1 MMKIS
6 LHSVRLKNF
15 RGYVDTIIT
24 FDEQMN
30 VIIGKNDVGKSTVL
44 EALEIFFNNEQVKI
58 EPGDR
63 NFRCIQD
70 EKIEI
75 SCTFILDEDAKTI
88 VDVSVPVRMDQEYL
102 LNENGEL
109 EILKVWD
116 CSKRTISAKDV
127 KTYIV
132 ANYPN
137 IFDKPL
143 ICEKINELKK
153 ILRLCVNSEAYDA
166 VGKTVASEIRK
177 VIYST
182 QISEE
187 TLFTSTMIDIA
198 QDGAKN
204 IWNSLQA
211 SLPLFFLFKSDRLN
225 SDKDAEVQ
233 SPMKTVTKTVIA
245 EMQESIA
252 SIVSTVTEQVEQIGR
267 ETIEKLADLDPDIAK
282 NLTPKVSVKPFDSV
296 FSFDLLS
303 DDGVPL
309 NKRGSGVRRLILLSY
324 FRAEAEKKIETNH
337 NNSIIYAIEE
347 PETAQHPD
355 YQRMI
360 METLQELSGDNRHQ
374 IIITSHT
381 PEIAKMVE
389 LQQLIF
395 LYKDGSGVPV
405 IETQDEIKIQSI
417 ISTLGIL
424 PYAAEQCVICVEGEN
439 DVNFLLNINKI
450 PELNRIIDLESKK
463 IRIIPLQGSNL
474 VRWVN
479 ENYFTESNIKE
490 IHFYDNDREDY
501 RNIVREIKVAND
513 KRRYAFLTNRRE
525 MENYIPPC
533 IIESEFQIDLREYY
547 NTWEY
552 EDIPR
557 ILVSKIFLNIKSE
570 KDREKAI
577 KGKLNGSIS
586 KQITV
591 KDLKE
596 IGAFEEL
603 ETFFKKV
610 KAIFEGVYVEKQP

>member
-1 MMKIS
+1 MNIR
-6 LHSVRLKNF
+6 LHSVRLKSF
-15 RGYVDTIIT
+15 RGYIDTTIS
-24 FDEQMN
+24 FDEKMN
-30 VIIGKNDVGKSTVL
+30 VIIGKNDVGKSTIL
-44 EALEIFFNNEQVKI
+44 EALEVFFNNEQIKI

-63 NFRCIQD
+63 NFWCVQD

-75 SCTFILDEDAKTI
+75 SCIFILDEDAKTI

-102 LNENGEL
+102 LNENGQL

-116 CSKRTISAKDV
+116 CSKRTIGAKDI

-132 ANYPN
+132 ANYPD

-143 ICEKINELKK
+143 ICEKISELKK
-153 ILRLCVNSEAYDA
+153 ILRKYVSSEIYDA
-166 VGKTVASEIRK
+166 VDKTVASEIRK
-177 VIYST
+177 AIYSS
-182 QISEE
+182 QITDE
-187 TLFTSTMIDIA
+187 TLFIPTIIDIA

-204 IWNSLQA
+204 IWSNLQA
-211 SLPLFFLFKSDRLN
+211 SLPLFFLFRSDRLN

-233 SPMKTVTKTVIA
+233 SPLKTVTKTVIA

-267 ETIEKLADLDPDIAK
+267 ETIEKLADLDPDIARS
-282 NLTPKVSVKPFDSV
+282 LTPKVSVKPFDSV

-324 FRAEAEKKIETNH
+324 FRAEAEKKLVTDH

-360 METLQELSGDNRHQ
+360 METLQELSCDNRHQ
-374 IIITSHT
+374 IIITTHT

-395 LYKDGSGVPV
+395 LYKDENGVPIV
-405 IETQDEIKIQSI
+405 EMQDEVKFQSI

-450 PELNRIIDLESKK
+450 PEFNQIIDLESLK
-463 IRIIPLQGSNL
+463 IRVIPLQGSNL

-479 ENYFTESNIKE
+479 ENYFAESNIKE

-501 RNIVREIKVAND
+501 RNLVSGIKAAND
-513 KRRYAFLTNRRE
+513 KRRYAWLTQRRE
-525 MENYIPPC
+525 IENYIPPQ
-533 IIESEFQIDLREYY
+533 IIENEFHIDLHQYY
-547 NTWEY
+547 DTWEN
-552 EDIPR
+552 EDIPQ
-557 ILVSKIFLNIKSE
+557 ILASKVFLNIKGE

-586 KQITV
+586 KQITAEAF
-591 KDLKE
+591 KE

-610 KAIFEGVYVEKQP
+610 KAIFEGTYVEKRF